1 MKNFKYCSSFILMMI
16 ISVNIYAQKINISA
30 DLRARYEMRNGY
42 STLKPDSASIA
53 NFISQRTRI
62 NIEYNS
68 DKIKLKISPQNV
80 RVWGDVNAS
89 SKNDN
94 NTSLHEAYAEALFNK
109 NISIQLGRQELN
121 YDNERIFGATDWA
134 MQGKSHDAI
143 LFKFVVD
150 SIHKIHVGVAYNAI
164 GESNFRQNYSI
175 PQYKT
180 LQYIWYHGDFKNINL
195 SVLAL
200 NNGMPYL
207 KNNKEKVAFT
217 QTIGATSTYSK
228 KKFNANVEAYVQ
240 TGKIATKKVLSYYAS
255 ANLEYQWID
264 KLKTSIGVT
273 YLSGKSNNDSSSTI
287 KSFNPLYGTAHKFN
301 GFMDYFYVGNH
312 NNTVGL
318 IDINASI
325 FYKIEKFSLKFIPH
339 VFLGAA
345 DLYKNGEKQQK
356 LLGTE
361 LDLVAAYKVFNNFS
375 LEAGYSQMF
384 GTSSLELLKG
394 GNKDNAN
401 NWVYLTAKFNPVI
414 FKN

>member
-1 MKNFKYCSSFILMMI
+1 MMI
-16 ISVNIYAQKINISA
+16 LSVNIYAQKINISA
-30 DLRARYEMRNGY
+30 DLRARYELRNGY
-42 STLKPDSASIA
+42 NTLKPDSASIA
-53 NFISQRTRI
+53 NFISQRTRVT
-62 NIEYNS
+62 IEYNS

-80 RVWGDVNAS
+80 RVWGDVNVS

-94 NTSLHEAYAEALFNK
+94 NTSLHEAYAEAIFNP
-109 NISIQLGRQELN
+109 NISIQLGRQELS

-134 MQGKSHDAI
+134 MQGKSHDAL

-150 SIHKIHVGVAYNAI
+150 SIHKIHVGVAYNAM

-207 KNNKEKVAFT
+207 NNNKEKVAFS

-240 TGKIATKKVLSYYAS
+240 TGKIATNKVLSYYAS
-255 ANLEYQWID
+255 ANLDYQWIK
-264 KLKTSIGVT
+264 KLKTSIGVA
-273 YLSGKSNNDSSSTI
+273 YMSGKSNNDNSSTI

-312 NNTVGL
+312 INTVGL
-318 IDINASI
+318 IDINANI
-325 FYKIEKFSLKFIPH
+325 FYKIEKFSLKLMPH
-339 VFLGAA
+339 VFLDAA
-345 DLYKNGEKQQK
+345 DLYNYGEKQQK
-356 LLGTE
+356 VLGTE
-361 LDLVAAYKVFNNFS
+361 LDLVAAYNVFNNFS

-384 GTSSLELLKG
+384 ATSSMEQLKG
-394 GNKDNAN
+394 GNKDNIN
-401 NWVYLTAKFNPVI
+401 NWFYLTAKFNPVL
-414 FKN
+414 FKK